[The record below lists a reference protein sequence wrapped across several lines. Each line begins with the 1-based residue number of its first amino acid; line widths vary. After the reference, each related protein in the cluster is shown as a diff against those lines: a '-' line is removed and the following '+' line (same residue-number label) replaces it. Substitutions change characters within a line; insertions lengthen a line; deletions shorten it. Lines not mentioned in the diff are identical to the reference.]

1 MQSLSRD
8 HDPAAIVSIISNV
21 CMVATNTL
29 PKPGGNEEDCQEVR
43 HEYAGYSW
51 AYWVSFLAND
61 PLGRLRVMALRPLSR
76 S

>member
-1 MQSLSRD
+1 
-8 HDPAAIVSIISNV
+8 
-21 CMVATNTL
+21 MVATNTL